1 MLLKEKWIVM
11 KDFQNEVGLEY
22 RVIDL
27 IRTNLTEKKKFW
39 WKFLCEKK
47 YKDILFLK
55 KNCIWSKVEI
65 FGLSRVMKTLLN

>member
-27 IRTNLTEKKKFW
+27 IRTNLTEKKNSDENFFVRKSIRTFY
-39 WKFLCEKK
+39 F
-47 YKDILFLK
+47 
-55 KNCIWSKVEI
+55 
-65 FGLSRVMKTLLN
+65 